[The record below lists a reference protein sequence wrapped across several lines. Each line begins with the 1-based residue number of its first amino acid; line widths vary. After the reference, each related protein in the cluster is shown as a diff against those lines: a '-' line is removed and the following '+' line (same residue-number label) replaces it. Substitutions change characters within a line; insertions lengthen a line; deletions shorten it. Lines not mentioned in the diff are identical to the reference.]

1 MKPALLKAAT
11 LLLWEQ
17 AIRKARG
24 RGKKRPAPAISA
36 R

>member
-1 MKPALLKAAT
+1 MKPTQLKATT

-17 AIRKARG
+17 AIRAARG
-24 RGKKRPAPAISA
+24 RGKKRQPVPTP

>member
-1 MKPALLKAAT
+1 MKPAQLKATT

-17 AIRKARG
+17 AIRTARG
-24 RGKKRPAPAISA
+24 RGKRPHPAVSA

>member
-1 MKPALLKAAT
+1 MKPTQLKATT

-17 AIRKARG
+17 AIRVARKKAT
-24 RGKKRPAPAISA
+24 SA